1 MELYFFRHGDAGPA
15 AVGTPDEARRLTE
28 RGRRETDA
36 VAQVLHRVGLAPEVI
51 LTSPLTRARE
61 TGEILAKVFGLS
73 PQADDRLRPGCQ
85 LGAIQDLAS
94 DHPHQRL
101 LLVGHEP
108 DFSTTVGQLIGRAR
122 VQMKKSGLAY
132 VQAERIE
139 PGQGVL
145 IWLISPALLPG
156 Q

>member
-61 TGEILAKVFGLS
+61 TGQILARVFGLS
-73 PQADDRLRPGCQ
+73 PQADDRLRPGCR

-94 DHPHQRL
+94 DQR
-101 LLVGHEP
+101 H
-108 DFSTTVGQLIGRAR
+108 
-122 VQMKKSGLAY
+122 
-132 VQAERIE
+132 
-139 PGQGVL
+139 
-145 IWLISPALLPG
+145 
-156 Q
+156 